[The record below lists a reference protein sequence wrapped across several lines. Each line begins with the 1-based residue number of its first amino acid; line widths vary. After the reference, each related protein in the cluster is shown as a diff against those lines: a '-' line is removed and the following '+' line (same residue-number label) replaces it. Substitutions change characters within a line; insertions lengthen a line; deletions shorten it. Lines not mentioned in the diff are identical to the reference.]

1 VLRNWM
7 AQEAIQAAEGG
18 DYLAVGDLLDALRF
32 PFMDE
37 QQAAEAL
44 AAERAAGGEQ
54 EVARVCR
61 LRERYAGQVPAWA
74 AGLCVTCSS

>member
-1 VLRNWM
+1 M
-7 AQEAIQAAEGG
+7 AQEVIDQAEKG
-18 DYLAVGDLLDALRF
+18 DYSGVRDLLAALSH
-32 PFMDE
+32 PYLDE
-37 QQAAEAL
+37 RAAAEAL
-44 AAERAAGGEQ
+44 AAERAAAGEQ